1 MVRLTLI
8 DNLDEARGHIKK
20 GIERLIEIELRRE
33 LAWIQEDLRDLT
45 KIGPLIAAFA
55 PIEEVQHQAYNH
67 LKRFLCSH
75 DMSIIDP
82 NRVQEAITKAKFLY
96 RGLAYKLIDRL
107 KEILDLRQSLIVDK
121 RLPKYLS
128 KEVVRIAPPD
138 LLERT
143 PHWAFNRLPL
153 YLEAIT
159 IRQTSKDKDP
169 QRDEKRG
176 SEINAFR
183 KRLEKLQ
190 APPKV
195 KDDLAW
201 TIEEYALSVFAQKLG
216 TAFPVSAKR
225 IEEKF
230 QNASESISQQPDVPQ
245 QSGQVSKII
254 DKPTDAD
261 LQSLK
266 SLFR

>member
-1 MVRLTLI
+1 M
-8 DNLDEARGHIKK
+8 G
-20 GIERLIEIELRRE
+20 
-33 LAWIQEDLRDLT
+33 
-45 KIGPLIAAFA
+45 
-55 PIEEVQHQAYNH
+55 
-67 LKRFLCSH
+67 
-75 DMSIIDP
+75 IIDP
-82 NRVQEAITKAKFLY
+82 NRIQEAITKAKSLS
-96 RGLAYKLIDRL
+96 RGLVYKLIGRL

-128 KEVVRIAPPD
+128 NEVVRIAPPD

-153 YLEAIT
+153 YLQAIT
-159 IRQTSKDKDP
+159 IRQTSRDKDP
-169 QRDEKRG
+169 QRDEKRE
-176 SEINAFR
+176 SEIVAFR

-190 APPKV
+190 APPEV
-195 KDDLAW
+195 SEDLAW

-216 TAFPVSAKR
+216 TAFPYPPNELKKSFKMR
-225 IEEKF
+225 
-230 QNASESISQQPDVPQ
+230 SESISQQPSVPH
-245 QSGQVSKII
+245 QSEPVSEII